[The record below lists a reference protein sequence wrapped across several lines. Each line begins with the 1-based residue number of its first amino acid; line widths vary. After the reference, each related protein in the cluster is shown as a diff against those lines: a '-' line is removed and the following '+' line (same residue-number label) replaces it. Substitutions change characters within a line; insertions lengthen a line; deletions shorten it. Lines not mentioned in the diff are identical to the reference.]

1 MQLQVCFSID
11 DEPQTI
17 NDIRLTANG
26 PTANGPTVN
35 SSSISLAWVRDAED
49 ADQHASWREAP
60 CPVR

>member
-26 PTANGPTVN
+26 PTANGPTAN
-35 SSSISLAWVRDAED
+35 GPTANG
-49 ADQHASWREAP
+49 Q
-60 CPVR
+60 